1 MLRSFFCLLLNLPWF
16 FIFVWL
22 FIFVGNQM
30 WLGAIKI
37 ESQSCINNFLC
48 QNKSIV
54 DLENGFTHTI
64 FRFIYNLPRSF
75 NSMMNIQ
82 WNILNH
88 EQSHRNVVI
97 WTYNYAN
104 LGMCPMPNNAFFCKW
119 KPFRNNSYV
128 FPKCTKIKQV

>member
-1 MLRSFFCLLLNLPWF
+1 MWHLESMCNQSNLMDTKKFKVSDKIFLHKKCYLLVSRFVANNRMNLIVLSQNHLHANGHLNLPWF

-54 DLENGFTHTI
+54 DLENGFTHTTL
-64 FRFIYNLPRSF
+64 RFICF
-75 NSMMNIQ
+75 NTLSTNCQ
-82 WNILNH
+82 EVSIL
-88 EQSHRNVVI
+88 
-97 WTYNYAN
+97 W
-104 LGMCPMPNNAFFCKW
+104 
-119 KPFRNNSYV
+119 
-128 FPKCTKIKQV
+128 